1 MDIGKFEQLFS
12 QKMRTNK
19 EKRLLAIEEYF
30 ADNHDIEVSFENDVD
45 KCISFILQ
53 LIREDSD
60 SENYDTLLDD
70 IADIVM
76 QRYSIGIPFAVSEL
90 ETELDLNQV
99 QTHIE
104 ELFLGKECVHE
115 NLKFSDC
122 DEVLI
127 DEISETVAFKGRY
140 TEFYVDPKTD
150 ELGREINS
158 GVYNVSFDLKNKL
171 FITSM
176 VGYNKIVNKLI
187 DLLKRN
193 YYPDIHIKPYYVQSN
208 IRYINNAATSEFA
221 PLTLLVI
228 NLIFK
233 KFNEMGYLVQSVD
246 SLSFNNESAPRIKNA
261 KLTGTD
267 LFKDPDVVERIYS
280 EDKITKFT
288 VNIIKMKDGKASLLT
303 DLTIDFRGMIKF
315 IFDNST
321 QASFTIAQACIDL
334 FKGIGELMADDH
346 TVETGKT
353 LLKLNMQRLA
363 FNNRPQFNAYMYT
376 LKNELIE
383 LLPDKE
389 QEIINHSQTTYDIID

>member
-1 MDIGKFEQLFS
+1 MDIRKFEQLFS
-12 QKMRTNK
+12 QKMRSNK

-30 ADNHDIEVSFENDVD
+30 ADYHDIEVSFENDTD

-53 LIREDSD
+53 LIREDTEIKD
-60 SENYDTLLDD
+60 SLLDE

-76 QRYSIGIPFAVSEL
+76 QRFSIGIPFAVSEL
-90 ETELDLNQV
+90 ETKLDLNQIK
-99 QTHIE
+99 THIE
-104 ELFLGKECVHE
+104 ELFLEECEYE

-122 DEVLI
+122 DEVTV
-127 DEISETVAFKGRY
+127 DEINETVAFKGRY
-140 TEFYVDPKTD
+140 KEFYIDPRTD

-158 GVYNVSFDLKNKL
+158 GVYNVTFDLKNKL
-171 FITSM
+171 FITSG

-187 DLLKRN
+187 DLLKTN
-193 YYPDIHIKPYYVQSN
+193 YYPDIHIKPYYVQTN
-208 IRYINNAATSEFA
+208 IRYINNAATSNDFA

-233 KFNEMGYLVQSVD
+233 KLHEMGYLVQSVD

-288 VNIIKMKDGKASLLT
+288 VNIIKMKDGKATLLT

-315 IFDNST
+315 IFDNSKE
-321 QASFTIAQACIDL
+321 ASFTISQACVDL
-334 FKGIGELMADDH
+334 FKGINELIADEH
-346 TVETGKT
+346 TIDTGKT
-353 LLKLNMQRLA
+353 LIKLNMQRLA
-363 FNNRPQFNAYMYT
+363 FNTRPQFNAFMYT
-376 LKNELIE
+376 LKNELVE

-389 QEIINHSQTTYDIID
+389 EEILKHFQTSYDIND